1 MPTGI
6 PVTMVREALSTLLVF
21 GVYGLIGLGPA
32 TLVVGE
38 RPGRLPQ
45 VLALAPVL
53 GYALLAL
60 LAFPLVR
67 FVGPASRW
75 AWPLALLLGVAS
87 LVVFLRHDRRRAGR
101 EGQQEWRRYLGRGVF
116 VMALWGLLMAPLVL
130 KGLPYAVFRA
140 NPSDAYTYLGWAE
153 ILHTVDWPTLTAG
166 AELSAANEEGL
177 RRLAQASPVALL
189 NARHLRKPMP
199 LPGPGTLAWAAALT
213 GVPVYRLYYAQ
224 NALAFLLAA
233 LATLALAALLPGIGR
248 LKYAVAAVV
257 AIGVWPRFILETDAA
272 FQIQALPLF
281 LALAYAWIRVE
292 QAPQPLWSWPR
303 VFLGMLVG
311 LLLWFYVPMVLPLA
325 VAAVFYY
332 GLALWRR
339 WLSWRLV
346 AYHGMTGLIALAAL
360 SLTGQVDF
368 ALRNVWR
375 LLLAVDVE
383 AARDSKVFQ
392 AVAGEGYA
400 LFWGWPRTTLAAA
413 MPAIVRPVV
422 ALSLDAHAFFLT
434 LAFLAAVVIGCRR
447 WRRPEAP
454 MVMALALAGP
464 VLMGVLGWRGDDKPA
479 GQAFLYGIG
488 FLTPAVALLVPVYGR
503 VERFRVGR
511 WIRLLVL
518 FWCVGQIGLG
528 AVLPFTPLP
537 EALVASRMSRVRER
551 FDLDPIL
558 KVLASNPPAR
568 LLVFAPD
575 SLGWPVALH
584 TQFAF
589 APYRA
594 YFAHGLVMDNTT
606 DYANFW
612 AEEIP
617 TWVDYAVLPHTL
629 EGVDYGRLGAEIAR
643 SPAFALYR
651 ISPEGL
657 AYLLAWAHTWRA
669 QEEAQPPF
677 PALRS

>member
-1 MPTGI
+1 ML
-6 PVTMVREALSTLLVF
+6 REAISTLLVLAM
-21 GVYGLIGLGPA
+21 YGLIGLGPA
-32 TLVVGE
+32 TLLVGE

-53 GYALLAL
+53 GYGLIAL

-67 FVGPASRW
+67 FVGPATHW
-75 AWPLALLLGVAS
+75 AWPLALLLGVGS
-87 LVVFLRHDRRRAGR
+87 LALFLRHDRRRAGR
-101 EGQQEWRRYLGRGVF
+101 EVRQEWRRYLGRGAF
-116 VMALWGLLMAPLVL
+116 VMALWALLMAPLGIR
-130 KGLPYAVFRA
+130 GLPYAVFRS

-153 ILHTVDWPTLTAG
+153 NLHTVDWPTLTAG
-166 AELSAANEEGL
+166 AELSAANGEGL

-189 NARHLRKPMP
+189 NARHLRKPIP

-213 GVPVYRLYYAQ
+213 RVPVYRLYYAH

-248 LKYAVAAVV
+248 LKDAVAGVV
-257 AIGVWPRFILETDAA
+257 ALGVWPRFILETDAA
-272 FQIQALPLF
+272 FQINALPLL

-292 QAPQPLWSWPR
+292 QAPRPLLSWPR
-303 VFLGMLVG
+303 VFLGVLVG
-311 LLLWFYVPMVLPLA
+311 LLLWFYVPMLLPLA
-325 VAAVFYY
+325 VAAVVYY

-339 WLSWRLV
+339 LLSWRIV
-346 AYHGMTGLIALAAL
+346 AYHGVTGLIALAAL
-360 SLTGQVDF
+360 SVTGQVDF

-375 LLLAVDVE
+375 LLLAFDVE
-383 AARDSKVFQ
+383 GARDSKVLQ
-392 AVAGEGYA
+392 AMAAEGYA
-400 LFWGWPRTTLAAA
+400 LLWGWPKTTLAAA
-413 MPAIVRPVV
+413 MPAMVRPVV
-422 ALSLDAHAFFLT
+422 ALGLDGYALFLT
-434 LAFLAAVVIGCRR
+434 IGFLAAAVLILSR

-464 VLMGVLGWRGDDKPA
+464 ILMAVLGLRGDDKPA

-488 FLTPAVALLVPVYGR
+488 FLTLAVALLVPVSR
-503 VERFRVGR
+503 QVARFRLGR
-511 WIRLLVL
+511 WVRFLVL
-518 FWCVGQIGLG
+518 LWCAGQIGLG

-537 EALVASRMSRVRER
+537 EALAATRMSRVRER

-558 KVLASNPPAR
+558 KALAVHPPAR

-589 APYRA
+589 APYRP
-594 YFAHGLVMDNTT
+594 YFAHGLVMDNTA

-612 AEEIP
+612 AEEVP
-617 TWVDYAVLPHTL
+617 TWVDYAVLPRAL
-629 EGVDYGRLGAEIAR
+629 EGVDYERLGVEIAR
-643 SPAFALYR
+643 SPAFVLYR

-657 AYLLAWAHTWRA
+657 SYLLGLAHTWRA